1 MTHLISLLLTWNKL
15 KILSK
20 EFGLLLLNIYFKLE
34 INQCLLQF
42 LRSSILFLKRNLHE
56 TVYKWCSNNNRI
68 TTITTEL
75 IQIWHYIILVLKF
88 PFLYIQLSFDQL
100 KIVHH
105 NSVGVQLNNN
115 LAKVMGLGF

>member
-1 MTHLISLLLTWNKL
+1 M
-15 KILSK
+15 
-20 EFGLLLLNIYFKLE
+20 LLNIYFKLE
-34 INQCLLQF
+34 INQCLLRF
-42 LRSSILFLKRNLHE
+42 LRSSILFLKRNLRE